1 MILLPLLCQ
10 KVAETVGDKVEIG
23 SFMLPMWL
31 QKFLN
36 IVLWIRSEPG
46 EVVVKMGR

>member
-1 MILLPLLCQ
+1 
-10 KVAETVGDKVEIG
+10 
-23 SFMLPMWL
+23 MLPMWL

-46 EVVVKMGR
+46 EVVVKMGRKNTSESDRKHECIKQIIGLQE